1 MTKSRQAKAWGWEI
15 ELKETK
21 NKIKSWFFSD
31 TYEDAKDRLENYMN
45 SKIISL
51 EEIENPLANV
61 NYGKSNKNKTNKIK
75 E

>member
-1 MTKSRQAKAWGWEI
+1 MTKSKQVKAWGWEI

-21 NKIKSWFFSD
+21 NKIKSWFFGD
-31 TYEDAKDRLENYMN
+31 TYEDAKDRLENFMN

-51 EEIENPLANV
+51 EEIENPLANI
-61 NYGKSNKNKTNKIK
+61 NYGKSNKNKTEQVK